1 MRVEATPT
9 PSAVP
14 GPLSRRTVLA
24 GAAALAGTT
33 ATLAATSASAHATAA
48 PPAVTASSGASGA
61 SGGSAAETAA
71 SGAAGRRARATVFR
85 DVRPF
90 GSARATDLVVVDG
103 RVSDGPAPRG
113 AKVVEGGGRIV
124 LPSLVDAHIHPDKTT
139 WGGSWVSRR
148 PASGIADYVAQDVE
162 LFHAQRR
169 PVAERAYGLM
179 THAVTRGTR
188 AMRAHA
194 DVAPAYGLAGVEGVA
209 EARERL
215 RHALDVQ
222 IVAFPQHGVIRTPG
236 TAGLLEEAAREG
248 TIDMIGGI
256 DPIGFDQAL
265 DAQLDLVFGIADR
278 HGVGVD
284 IHLHDRGEKGM
295 KAMRGI
301 IDRTR
306 ALSLAGRV
314 TVSHVFCLPELSDR
328 ELGSIAADLGAQDIA
343 LTTVAPSDSLV
354 LPIARLREHGV
365 RVGLG
370 SDGVRDSWSP
380 FGNADMLHRA
390 QLLGWVRDVRL
401 DEELADCYRVA
412 AHGGADVMGLAHAD
426 LAPGAPAD
434 FVLVRGEC
442 LPQVVVDMP
451 QRDMV
456 VHGGVVV
463 ARDGEFLA

>member
-1 MRVEATPT
+1 MQS
-9 PSAVP
+9 PSSSHSSAPASP
-14 GPLSRRTVLA
+14 GALSRRTMLA
-24 GAAALAGTT
+24 GAAALAG
-33 ATLAATSASAHATAA
+33 ATATAA
-48 PPAVTASSGASGA
+48 ATAGPATAAAPVAAEAAASSAS
-61 SGGSAAETAA
+61 
-71 SGAAGRRARATVFR
+71 GRRARTVVFR
-85 DVRPF
+85 NVRPF
-90 GSARATDLVVVDG
+90 GAAKARDLVVVDG
-103 RVSDGPAPRG
+103 RVSDRPAPHG
-113 AKVVEGGGRIV
+113 AKVVDGGGRIA

-148 PASGIADYVAQDVE
+148 PASAIADYVAQDVE
-162 LFHAQRR
+162 LFRSQRR
-169 PVAERAYGLM
+169 PVVERAYGLM
-179 THAVTRGTR
+179 THAVSRGTR
-188 AMRAHA
+188 GMRAHA

-236 TAGLLEEAAREG
+236 TAALLEKAAREG
-248 TIDMIGGI
+248 LIDMIGGI
-256 DPIGFDQAL
+256 DPIGFDNAL
-265 DAQLDLVFGIADR
+265 DDQLDVVFGIADR

-301 IDRTR
+301 VDRTR
-306 ALSLAGRV
+306 ALSLAGKV
-314 TVSHVFCLPELSDR
+314 TVSHVFCLPGLTDR
-328 ELGSIAADLGAQDIA
+328 ELGSIAADLGDQDIA

-380 FGNADMLHRA
+380 FGNADMMHRA
-390 QLLGWVRDVRL
+390 HILGWVTDVRL
-401 DEELADCYRVA
+401 DDELRDCYDVA

-426 LAPGAPAD
+426 FKAGAPAD

-451 QRDMV
+451 RRDMV

>member
-1 MRVEATPT
+1 MQPQSTP
-9 PSAVP
+9 
-14 GPLSRRTVLA
+14 SRRTMLA
-24 GAAALAGTT
+24 GAAALAG
-33 ATLAATSASAHATAA
+33 ATAA
-48 PPAVTASSGASGA
+48 AAVTAGAA
-61 SGGSAAETAA
+61 QAVAAPTAA
-71 SGAAGRRARATVFR
+71 GAAAPARAGRRDRTVVFR
-85 DVRPF
+85 NVRPF
-90 GSARATDLVVVDG
+90 GAAKPTDLVVVDG
-103 RVSDGPAPRG
+103 RISDGPAPHG
-113 AKVVEGGGRIV
+113 AKVVDGGGRIA

-162 LFHAQRR
+162 LFRSQRR

-179 THAVTRGTR
+179 SHAVAHGTRG
-188 AMRAHA
+188 MRAHA

-236 TAGLLEEAAREG
+236 TAALLEKAAREG
-248 TIDMIGGI
+248 VIDMIGGI

-265 DAQLDLVFGIADR
+265 DEQLDVVFGIADR

-295 KAMRGI
+295 RAMRGI
-301 IDRTR
+301 VERTR
-306 ALSLAGRV
+306 ALSLAGKV
-314 TVSHVFCLPELSDR
+314 TVSHVFCLPGLTDS
-328 ELGSIAADLGAQDIA
+328 ELGSVAKDLGEQDIA

-380 FGNADMLHRA
+380 FGDADMLHRA
-390 QLLGWVRDVRL
+390 HILGWVTDVRL
-401 DEELADCYRVA
+401 DDELSECYRVA
-412 AHGGADVMGLAHAD
+412 THGGADVMGLAHAD
-426 LAPGAPAD
+426 FRAGAPAD

-451 QRDMV
+451 RRDVV

>member
-1 MRVEATPT
+1 MQY
-9 PSAVP
+9 PSSSHQSAP
-14 GPLSRRTVLA
+14 ASAGALSRRTMLG
-24 GAAALAGTT
+24 GAAALAG
-33 ATLAATSASAHATAA
+33 ATATAA
-48 PPAVTASSGASGA
+48 ATAGPATAAAPVAADAAAPGASGR
-61 SGGSAAETAA
+61 GGRTV
-71 SGAAGRRARATVFR
+71 VFR

-90 GSARATDLVVVDG
+90 GAAKARDLVVVDG
-103 RVSDGPAPRG
+103 RVSDRPAPHG
-113 AKVVEGGGRIV
+113 AKVVDGGGRIA

-148 PASGIADYVAQDVE
+148 PASAIADYVAQDVE
-162 LFHAQRR
+162 LFRGQRR
-169 PVAERAYGLM
+169 PVVERAYGLM
-179 THAVTRGTR
+179 SHAVSRGTR
-188 AMRAHA
+188 GMRAHA

-236 TAGLLEEAAREG
+236 TAALLEKAAREG
-248 TIDMIGGI
+248 LIDMIGGI
-256 DPIGFDQAL
+256 DPIGFDNAL
-265 DAQLDLVFGIADR
+265 DDQLDVVFGIADR

-301 IDRTR
+301 VDRTR
-306 ALSLAGRV
+306 ALSLAGKV
-314 TVSHVFCLPELSDR
+314 TVSHVFCLPGLTDR
-328 ELGSIAADLGAQDIA
+328 ELGSIAADLGDQDIA
-343 LTTVAPSDSLV
+343 LTTVALSDSLV

-380 FGNADMLHRA
+380 FGNADMMHRA
-390 QLLGWVRDVRL
+390 HILGWVTDVRL
-401 DEELADCYRVA
+401 DDELRDCYDVA

-426 LAPGAPAD
+426 FTAGAPAD

-451 QRDMV
+451 RRDMV

>member
-1 MRVEATPT
+1 MQPSSSA
-9 PSAVP
+9 PSAP
-14 GPLSRRTVLA
+14 SRRTMLA
-24 GAAALAGTT
+24 GAAALASTT
-33 ATLAATSASAHATAA
+33 ATWAVGTPAEAATVTAEASASAAAATTPGAKGRHDK
-48 PPAVTASSGASGA
+48 AV
-61 SGGSAAETAA
+61 
-71 SGAAGRRARATVFR
+71 VFR
-85 DVRPF
+85 NVRPF
-90 GSARATDLVVVDG
+90 GAAKPTDLVVVDG
-103 RVSDGPAPRG
+103 RVFDGPAPRG
-113 AKVVEGGGRIV
+113 ANVVDGGGRIA

-139 WGGSWVSRR
+139 WGGSWVSRK

-162 LFHAQRR
+162 LFRSQRR

-179 THAVTRGTR
+179 AHAVARGTR

-209 EARERL
+209 EARQRL

-222 IVAFPQHGVIRTPG
+222 IVAFPQHGVVRTPG
-236 TAGLLEEAAREG
+236 TAELLEEAARTG
-248 TIDMIGGI
+248 AIDMIGGI
-256 DPIGFDQAL
+256 DPIGFDDAL
-265 DAQLDLVFGIADR
+265 DEQLDLVFGIADR
-278 HGVGVD
+278 HGIGVD
-284 IHLHDRGEKGM
+284 IHLHDRGEKGI

-306 ALSLAGRV
+306 ALSLAGKV
-314 TVSHVFCLPELSDR
+314 TVSHVFCLPGLSDG
-328 ELGSIAADLGAQDIA
+328 ELGALAADLGDQDIA

-390 QLLGWVRDVRL
+390 HLLGWVTDVRL
-401 DEELADCYRVA
+401 DEELTNCYRVA

-426 LAPGAPAD
+426 LEPGAPAD

-451 QRDMV
+451 RRDMV

-463 ARDGEFLA
+463 ARDGEFLD

>member
-1 MRVEATPT
+1 MQSFSSS
-9 PSAVP
+9 PSSP
-14 GPLSRRTVLA
+14 GALSRRTMLA
-24 GAAALAGTT
+24 GAAALAGAT
-33 ATLAATSASAHATAA
+33 ATAAATSAPAQAT
-48 PPAVTASSGASGA
+48 PASSSSA
-61 SGGSAAETAA
+61 SAAAA
-71 SGAAGRRARATVFR
+71 YASSSAEAAAGSAGRRPRAVVFR

-90 GSARATDLVVVDG
+90 GAAKPTDLVVVDG
-103 RVSDGPAPRG
+103 RVSDRPAPHG
-113 AKVVEGGGRIV
+113 AKVVDGGGRIA

-139 WGGSWVSRR
+139 WEGSWVSRR

-162 LFHAQRR
+162 LFHSQRR
-169 PVAERAYGLM
+169 PVVERAYGLM
-179 THAVTRGTR
+179 SHAVSRGTR

-236 TAGLLEEAAREG
+236 TAALLEKAAREG
-248 TIDMIGGI
+248 VIDMIGGI

-265 DAQLDLVFGIADR
+265 DEQLDVVFGIADR

-295 KAMRGI
+295 RAMHGI
-301 IDRTR
+301 VDRTR
-306 ALSLAGRV
+306 ALSLAGKV
-314 TVSHVFCLPELSDR
+314 TVSHVFCLPGLTDR
-328 ELGSIAADLGAQDIA
+328 ELGSIAADLGDQDIA

-354 LPIARLREHGV
+354 LPIARLREYGV

-380 FGNADMLHRA
+380 FGNADMMHRA
-390 QLLGWVRDVRL
+390 HILGWVTDVRL
-401 DEELADCYRVA
+401 DQELTDCYGVA
-412 AHGGADVMGLAHAD
+412 AHGGADVMGLPHAD
-426 LAPGAPAD
+426 FEAGAPAD

-451 QRDMV
+451 RRDMV

-463 ARDGEFLA
+463 ARDGEFLD

>member
-1 MRVEATPT
+1 MQ
-9 PSAVP
+9 PSSSSSGA
-14 GPLSRRTVLA
+14 LSRRTMLA

-33 ATLAATSASAHATAA
+33 AAMAATATSAHA
-48 PPAVTASSGASGA
+48 
-61 SGGSAAETAA
+61 SAAAHPDRHA
-71 SGAAGRRARATVFR
+71 KAVVFR
-85 DVRPF
+85 NVRPF
-90 GSARATDLVVVDG
+90 GAAKPTDLVVVDG
-103 RVSDGPAPRG
+103 RIANGPAPRG
-113 AKVVEGGGRIV
+113 AKVVEGGGRIA

-148 PASGIADYVAQDVE
+148 PASSIADYVAQDVE
-162 LFHAQRR
+162 LFKAQRR

-179 THAVTRGTR
+179 SHAVARGTR

-209 EARERL
+209 EARRRL

-236 TAGLLEEAAREG
+236 TAALLERAAREG

-284 IHLHDRGEKGM
+284 IHLHDRGEKGI

-306 ALSLAGRV
+306 ALSLAGKV
-314 TVSHVFCLPELSDR
+314 TVSHVFCLPGLSDR
-328 ELGSIAADLGAQDIA
+328 ELGSLAADLGAQDIA

-390 QLLGWVRDVRL
+390 QLLGWVTDVRL
-401 DEELADCYRVA
+401 DEELSDCYRVA

-426 LAPGAPAD
+426 LTPGAPAD

-456 VHGGVVV
+456 VHGGAVV
-463 ARDGEFLA
+463 ARNGEFVG

>member
-1 MRVEATPT
+1 MQPSSPASAPT
-9 PSAVP
+9 PA
-14 GPLSRRTVLA
+14 LSRRTMLAGA

-33 ATLAATSASAHATAA
+33 AAVGAGATPAAAA
-48 PPAVTASSGASGA
+48 PAPA
-61 SGGSAAETAA
+61 
-71 SGAAGRRARATVFR
+71 GAAGHRDRTVVFR
-85 DVRPF
+85 DVRPY
-90 GSARATDLVVVDG
+90 GAAKAVDLVVVDG
-103 RVSDGPAPRG
+103 RVSAGPAPRG
-113 AKVVEGGGRIV
+113 AKVVDGGGRIA

-148 PASGIADYVAQDVE
+148 PADGIADYVAQDVE
-162 LFHAQRR
+162 LFRAQRR

-179 THAVTRGTR
+179 SHAVARGTR

-194 DVAPAYGLAGVEGVA
+194 DVAPAYGLAGVEGLA
-209 EARERL
+209 EARKRL

-222 IVAFPQHGVIRTPG
+222 IVAFPQHGVVRTPG
-236 TAGLLEEAAREG
+236 TAALLEKAARAG
-248 TIDMIGGI
+248 LVDMIGGI
-256 DPIGFDQAL
+256 DPIGFDNAL
-265 DAQLDLVFGIADR
+265 DEQLDLVFGIADR

-284 IHLHDRGEKGM
+284 IHLHDQGERGIR
-295 KAMRGI
+295 AMRGI
-301 IDRTR
+301 IERTR
-306 ALSLAGRV
+306 ALSLAGKV
-314 TVSHVFCLPELSDR
+314 TVSHVFCLPALSDR
-328 ELGSIAADLGAQDIA
+328 ELGAIAADLGAQDIA

-380 FGNADMLHRA
+380 FGNADMMHRA
-390 QLLGWVRDVRL
+390 HLLGWVTDVRL
-401 DEELADCYRVA
+401 DEELADCYGVA
-412 AHGGADVMGLAHAD
+412 ADGGADVMGLPHAD
-426 LAPGAPAD
+426 LRPGSPAD

-451 QRDMV
+451 RRDLV

>member
-1 MRVEATPT
+1 MQS
-9 PSAVP
+9 PSSSPASP
-14 GPLSRRTVLA
+14 GALSRRTMLA
-24 GAAALAGTT
+24 GAAALAG
-33 ATLAATSASAHATAA
+33 ATATAA
-48 PPAVTASSGASGA
+48 ATAGPATA
-61 SGGSAAETAA
+61 AAPVSVETPDSRAA
-71 SGAAGRRARATVFR
+71 SGRKARTVVFR

-90 GSARATDLVVVDG
+90 GAAKARDLVVVDG
-103 RVSDGPAPRG
+103 RVSDRPAPHG
-113 AKVVEGGGRIV
+113 AKVVEGGGRIA

-148 PASGIADYVAQDVE
+148 PASAIADYVAQDVE
-162 LFHAQRR
+162 LFRSQRR
-169 PVAERAYGLM
+169 PVVERAYGLM
-179 THAVTRGTR
+179 SHAVSRGTR
-188 AMRAHA
+188 GMRAHA

-236 TAGLLEEAAREG
+236 TAALLEKAAREG
-248 TIDMIGGI
+248 LIDMIGGI
-256 DPIGFDQAL
+256 DPIGFDNAL
-265 DAQLDLVFGIADR
+265 DEQLDVVFAMADR

-301 IDRTR
+301 VDRTR
-306 ALSLAGRV
+306 ALSLAGKV
-314 TVSHVFCLPELSDR
+314 TVSHVFCLPGLTDR
-328 ELGSIAADLGAQDIA
+328 ELGSIAADLGDQDIA

-380 FGNADMLHRA
+380 FGNADMMHRA
-390 QLLGWVRDVRL
+390 HILGWVTDVRL
-401 DEELADCYRVA
+401 DDELRDCYDVA
-412 AHGGADVMGLAHAD
+412 AHGGADVMGLTHAD
-426 LAPGAPAD
+426 FAAGAPAD

-451 QRDMV
+451 RRDMV

>member
-1 MRVEATPT
+1 MQPSSPS
-9 PSAVP
+9 PSA
-14 GPLSRRTVLA
+14 LSRRTMLA
-24 GAAALAGTT
+24 GAAALAGT
-33 ATLAATSASAHATAA
+33 ATWAVGTPAEAATVSAEGSASA
-48 PPAVTASSGASGA
+48 AVSGAK
-61 SGGSAAETAA
+61 
-71 SGAAGRRARATVFR
+71 GRRDKAVVFR
-85 DVRPF
+85 NVRPF
-90 GSARATDLVVVDG
+90 GAAKPTDLVVVDG
-103 RVSDGPAPRG
+103 RVFDGPAPRG
-113 AKVVEGGGRIV
+113 AKVVDGGGRIA

-139 WGGSWVSRR
+139 WGGSWVSRK

-162 LFHAQRR
+162 LFRSQRR

-179 THAVTRGTR
+179 AHAVTRGTR

-194 DVAPAYGLAGVEGVA
+194 DVAPAYGLTGVEGVA

-215 RHALDVQ
+215 RHALDIQ
-222 IVAFPQHGVIRTPG
+222 IVAFPQHGVVRTPG
-236 TAGLLEEAAREG
+236 TAELLEEAARAG
-248 TIDMIGGI
+248 VIDMIGGI
-256 DPIGFDQAL
+256 DPIGFDDAL
-265 DAQLDLVFGIADR
+265 DEQLDLVFGIADR

-284 IHLHDRGEKGM
+284 IHLHDRGEKGI

-306 ALSLAGRV
+306 ALSLAGKV
-314 TVSHVFCLPELSDR
+314 TVSHVFCLPGLTDG
-328 ELGSIAADLGAQDIA
+328 ELGSLAADLGDQDIA

-390 QLLGWVRDVRL
+390 HLLGWVTDVRL
-401 DEELADCYRVA
+401 DEELTNCYRVA
-412 AHGGADVMGLAHAD
+412 AHGGADVMGLDHAD
-426 LAPGAPAD
+426 LEPGAPAD

-451 QRDMV
+451 RRDMV

-463 ARDGEFLA
+463 ARDGEFLD

>member
-1 MRVEATPT
+1 MQ
-9 PSAVP
+9 PSSPSPA
-14 GPLSRRTVLA
+14 LSRRTVLA
-24 GAAALAGTT
+24 ATGAAALAGT
-33 ATLAATSASAHATAA
+33 AATVGAAAPATAA
-48 PPAVTASSGASGA
+48 PVEAGAATGA
-61 SGGSAAETAA
+61 
-71 SGAAGRRARATVFR
+71 AAGRQRDRAVVFR
-85 DVRPF
+85 DVRVF
-90 GSARATDLVVVDG
+90 GAARATDLVVVDG

-113 AKVVEGGGRIV
+113 AKVVDGGGRIA

-162 LFHAQRR
+162 LFRSQRR

-179 THAVTRGTR
+179 SHAVARGTR

-194 DVAPAYGLAGVEGVA
+194 DVAPAYGLAGVQGVA
-209 EARERL
+209 DARARL

-236 TAGLLEEAAREG
+236 TAKLLEDAARQG
-248 TIDMIGGI
+248 LVDMIGGI

-265 DAQLDLVFGIADR
+265 DEQLDLVFGIADR

-284 IHLHDRGEKGM
+284 IHLHDRGEKGI

-301 IDRTR
+301 IERTR

-314 TVSHVFCLPELSDR
+314 TVSHVFCLPALSDR
-328 ELGSIAADLGAQDIA
+328 ELGAIAADLGAQDIA

-380 FGNADMLHRA
+380 FGNADMMHRA
-390 QLLGWVRDVRL
+390 HLLGWVTDVRL
-401 DEELADCYRVA
+401 DDELTDCYGVA
-412 AHGGADVMGLAHAD
+412 AHGGADVMGLPHAD
-426 LAPGAPAD
+426 LRPGAPAD

-451 QRDMV
+451 RRDLV

>member
-1 MRVEATPT
+1 MQ
-9 PSAVP
+9 PSSPSP
-14 GPLSRRTVLA
+14 GALSRRTMLA
-24 GAAALAGTT
+24 GAAALAGTGAAMGASAGT
-33 ATLAATSASAHATAA
+33 AHAAGAAPEHAAT
-48 PPAVTASSGASGA
+48 P
-61 SGGSAAETAA
+61 GG
-71 SGAAGRRARATVFR
+71 GGRRAGTVVFR
-85 DVRPF
+85 NVRVL
-90 GSARATDLVVVDG
+90 GAARATDLVVVDG
-103 RVSDGPAPRG
+103 RIADGPAPRG
-113 AKVVEGGGRIV
+113 AKVVDGGGRIA

-148 PASGIADYVAQDVE
+148 PASAIADYVAQDVE
-162 LFHAQRR
+162 LFRSQRR

-179 THAVTRGTR
+179 SHAVARGTR

-194 DVAPAYGLAGVEGVA
+194 DVAPAYGLAGVEGLA
-209 EARERL
+209 AARERL

-236 TAGLLEEAAREG
+236 TAALLERAARAG
-248 TIDMIGGI
+248 LVDMIGGI

-265 DAQLDLVFGIADR
+265 DEQLDTVFGIADR

-284 IHLHDRGEKGM
+284 IHLHDRGEKGLR
-295 KAMRGI
+295 ALRGI

-314 TVSHVFCLPELSDR
+314 TVSHVFCLPGLTDG
-328 ELGSIAADLGAQDIA
+328 ELGSLAAGLGDQDIA

-380 FGNADMLHRA
+380 FGNADMMHRA
-390 QLLGWVRDVRL
+390 HLLGWVTDVRL
-401 DEELADCYRVA
+401 DDELTDCYGVA

-426 LAPGAPAD
+426 FAAGAPAD

-451 QRDMV
+451 RRDVV

-463 ARDGEFLA
+463 ARDGEFLG

>member
-1 MRVEATPT
+1 MPSPSSSSATSL
-9 PSAVP
+9 PSPSSSGA
-14 GPLSRRTVLA
+14 LSRRTMLA
-24 GAAALAGTT
+24 GAAALAG
-33 ATLAATSASAHATAA
+33 ATATAA
-48 PPAVTASSGASGA
+48 TAATPAQAATTSV
-61 SGGSAAETAA
+61 SAAAAPSAA
-71 SGAAGRRARATVFR
+71 SGHRPRTVVFR

-90 GSARATDLVVVDG
+90 GSARARDLVVVDG
-103 RVSDGPAPRG
+103 RVSDRPAPHG
-113 AKVVEGGGRIV
+113 AKVVDGGGRIA
-124 LPSLVDAHIHPDKTT
+124 LPSLVDAHNHPDKTT

-162 LFHAQRR
+162 LFRGQRR
-169 PVAERAYGLM
+169 PVEERAYGLM
-179 THAVTRGTR
+179 SHAVSRGTR

-236 TAGLLEEAAREG
+236 TVALLERAARQG
-248 TIDMIGGI
+248 LVDMIGGI
-256 DPIGFDQAL
+256 DPIGFDDAL
-265 DAQLDLVFGIADR
+265 DAQLDAVFGIADR

-301 IDRTR
+301 VDRTR
-306 ALSLAGRV
+306 ALSLAGKV
-314 TVSHVFCLPELSDR
+314 TVSHVFCLPGLTDR
-328 ELGSIAADLGAQDIA
+328 ELGSIARDLGDQDIA

-354 LPIARLREHGV
+354 LPIARLREYGV

-380 FGNADMLHRA
+380 FGNADMMHRA
-390 QLLGWVRDVRL
+390 HILGWVTDVRL
-401 DEELADCYRVA
+401 DEELTDCHDVA

-426 LAPGAPAD
+426 FTAGAPAD
-434 FVLVRGEC
+434 FVLVKGEC

-451 QRDMV
+451 RRDMV

-463 ARDGEFLA
+463 ARDGEFLD

>member
-1 MRVEATPT
+1 MQ
-9 PSAVP
+9 PSSSSSGA
-14 GPLSRRTVLA
+14 LSRRTMLA

-33 ATLAATSASAHATAA
+33 AAMAATATSAHA
-48 PPAVTASSGASGA
+48 
-61 SGGSAAETAA
+61 SAA
-71 SGAAGRRARATVFR
+71 SHSDRRSKAVVFR
-85 DVRPF
+85 NVRPF
-90 GSARATDLVVVDG
+90 GAAKPTDLVVVDG
-103 RVSDGPAPRG
+103 RIASGPAPRG
-113 AKVVEGGGRIV
+113 AKVVEGGGRIA

-148 PASGIADYVAQDVE
+148 PASSIADYVAQDVE
-162 LFHAQRR
+162 LFKAQRR

-179 THAVTRGTR
+179 SHAVARGTR

-209 EARERL
+209 EARKRL

-236 TAGLLEEAAREG
+236 TAALLERAAREG

-265 DAQLDLVFGIADR
+265 DAQLDVVFGIADR
-278 HGVGVD
+278 HGIGVD
-284 IHLHDRGEKGM
+284 IHLHDRGEKGI

-306 ALSLAGRV
+306 ALSLAGKV
-314 TVSHVFCLPELSDR
+314 TVSHVFCLPGLSDR
-328 ELGSIAADLGAQDIA
+328 ELGSLATDLGDQDIA

-390 QLLGWVRDVRL
+390 QLLGWVTDVRL
-401 DEELADCYRVA
+401 DEELSDCYRVA

-426 LAPGAPAD
+426 LTPAAPAD

-456 VHGGVVV
+456 VHGGAVV
-463 ARDGEFLA
+463 ARNGEFVA

>member
-1 MRVEATPT
+1 MQSSSSPQSSSPA
-9 PSAVP
+9 SP
-14 GPLSRRTVLA
+14 GALSRRTMLA
-24 GAAALAGTT
+24 GAAAFAG
-33 ATLAATSASAHATAA
+33 ASATAA
-48 PPAVTASSGASGA
+48 ATAGPAAAAAPV
-61 SGGSAAETAA
+61 AAEAAA
-71 SGAAGRRARATVFR
+71 SRTSGHRARAVVFR

-90 GSARATDLVVVDG
+90 GAARARDLVVVDG
-103 RVSDGPAPRG
+103 RVSDRPAPHG
-113 AKVVEGGGRIV
+113 AKVVDGGGRIA

-148 PASGIADYVAQDVE
+148 PASEIADYVSQDVE
-162 LFHAQRR
+162 LFRSQRR

-179 THAVTRGTR
+179 SHAVSRGTR
-188 AMRAHA
+188 GMRAHA

-209 EARERL
+209 AARERL

-236 TAGLLEEAAREG
+236 TAALLEKAAREG
-248 TIDMIGGI
+248 LIDMIGGI
-256 DPIGFDQAL
+256 DPIGFDNAL
-265 DAQLDLVFGIADR
+265 DDQLDVVFGIADR

-301 IDRTR
+301 VERTR
-306 ALSLAGRV
+306 ALSLAGKV
-314 TVSHVFCLPELSDR
+314 TVSHVFCLPGLTDR
-328 ELGSIAADLGAQDIA
+328 ELGSIAADLGDQDIA

-380 FGNADMLHRA
+380 FGNADMMHRA
-390 QLLGWVRDVRL
+390 HILGWVTDVRL
-401 DEELADCYRVA
+401 DDELRDCYDVA

-426 LAPGAPAD
+426 FTAGAPAD

-451 QRDMV
+451 RRDMV

>member
-1 MRVEATPT
+1 MQPPPT
-9 PSAVP
+9 PSA
-14 GPLSRRTVLA
+14 LSRRTMLA
-24 GAAALAGTT
+24 GAAALAG
-33 ATLAATSASAHATAA
+33 ATATAA
-48 PPAVTASSGASGA
+48 GTAQAATAPAATGA
-61 SGGSAAETAA
+61 AA
-71 SGAAGRRARATVFR
+71 SARAARHDRTVVFR
-85 DVRPF
+85 NVRPF
-90 GSARATDLVVVDG
+90 GAAKPTDLVVVDG
-103 RVSDGPAPRG
+103 RISDGPAPHG
-113 AKVVEGGGRIV
+113 AKVVDGGGRIA

-162 LFHAQRR
+162 LFRNQRR

-179 THAVTRGTR
+179 SHAVARGTR
-188 AMRAHA
+188 GMRAHA

-222 IVAFPQHGVIRTPG
+222 IVAFPQHGVVRTPG
-236 TAGLLEEAAREG
+236 TAALLEKAAREG
-248 TIDMIGGI
+248 VIDMIGGI

-265 DAQLDLVFGIADR
+265 DEQLDVVFGIADR

-295 KAMRGI
+295 RAMRGI
-301 IDRTR
+301 VERTR
-306 ALSLAGRV
+306 ALSLAGKV
-314 TVSHVFCLPELSDR
+314 TVSHVFCLPGLTDS
-328 ELGSIAADLGAQDIA
+328 ELGSIATDLGEQDIA

-380 FGNADMLHRA
+380 FGDADMMHRA
-390 QLLGWVRDVRL
+390 HILGWVTDVRL
-401 DEELADCYRVA
+401 DDELSECYRVA
-412 AHGGADVMGLAHAD
+412 THGGADVMGLAHAD
-426 LAPGAPAD
+426 FRAGTPAD

-451 QRDMV
+451 RRDMV

>member
-1 MRVEATPT
+1 MRVEATPPSSS
-9 PSAVP
+9 PSA
-14 GPLSRRTVLA
+14 GALSRRTMLA

-33 ATLAATSASAHATAA
+33 ATAAATAGAAHASDAGSVPTASAAA
-48 PPAVTASSGASGA
+48 GGAGHRA
-61 SGGSAAETAA
+61 GTVVFRNVRVL
-71 SGAAGRRARATVFR
+71 GAAH
-85 DVRPF
+85 
-90 GSARATDLVVVDG
+90 ATDLVVVDG
-103 RVSDGPAPRG
+103 RVSAGPAPRG
-113 AKVVEGGGRIV
+113 AKVVDGGGRIA

-148 PASGIADYVAQDVE
+148 PANGIADYVAQDVD
-162 LFHAQRR
+162 LFRSQRR

-179 THAVTRGTR
+179 SHAVARGTR

-236 TAGLLEEAAREG
+236 TAALLEKAAREG
-248 TIDMIGGI
+248 LVDMIGGI

-265 DAQLDLVFGIADR
+265 DEQLDTVFGIADR

-284 IHLHDRGEKGM
+284 IHLHDRGEKGVR
-295 KAMRGI
+295 AMRGI

-306 ALSLAGRV
+306 ALSLAGKV
-314 TVSHVFCLPELSDR
+314 TVSHVFCLPGLTDR
-328 ELGSIAADLGAQDIA
+328 ELGSLATDLGAQDIA

-380 FGNADMLHRA
+380 FGNADMMHRA
-390 QLLGWVRDVRL
+390 HLLGWVTDVRL
-401 DEELADCYRVA
+401 DDELAECYRVA
-412 AHGGADVMGLAHAD
+412 THGGADVMGLAHAD

-451 QRDMV
+451 RRDTV

-463 ARDGEFLA
+463 AREGEFLD

>member
-1 MRVEATPT
+1 MQ
-9 PSAVP
+9 PSSSSSGA
-14 GPLSRRTVLA
+14 LSRRTMLA

-33 ATLAATSASAHATAA
+33 AAMAATASSAHAA
-48 PPAVTASSGASGA
+48 
-61 SGGSAAETAA
+61 AA
-71 SGAAGRRARATVFR
+71 SHSDRHSKAVVFR
-85 DVRPF
+85 NVRPF
-90 GSARATDLVVVDG
+90 GAAKPTDLVVVDG
-103 RVSDGPAPRG
+103 RIASGPAPRG
-113 AKVVEGGGRIV
+113 AKVVEGGGRIA

-148 PASGIADYVAQDVE
+148 PASSIADYVAQDVE
-162 LFHAQRR
+162 LFKAQRR

-179 THAVTRGTR
+179 SHAVARGTR

-209 EARERL
+209 EARKRL

-236 TAGLLEEAAREG
+236 TAALLERAAREG

-284 IHLHDRGEKGM
+284 IHLHDRGEKGI

-306 ALSLAGRV
+306 ALSLAGKV
-314 TVSHVFCLPELSDR
+314 TVSHVFCLPGLSDR
-328 ELGSIAADLGAQDIA
+328 ELGSLATDLGDQDIA

-390 QLLGWVRDVRL
+390 QLLGWVTDVRL
-401 DEELADCYRVA
+401 DEELSDCYRVA

-426 LAPGAPAD
+426 LTPGAPAD

-463 ARDGEFLA
+463 ARNGEFVA

>member
-1 MRVEATPT
+1 MQPT
-9 PSAVP
+9 SPSPSSGA
-14 GPLSRRTVLA
+14 LSRRTMLA
-24 GAAALAGTT
+24 GAAALAGASAT
-33 ATLAATSASAHATAA
+33 AVATVAPAQAATAPAAGSVSAEAAH
-48 PPAVTASSGASGA
+48 
-61 SGGSAAETAA
+61 GGS
-71 SGAAGRRARATVFR
+71 GRRHRAVVFR
-85 DVRPF
+85 DVRVL
-90 GSARATDLVVVDG
+90 GAAKATDLVVVDG

-113 AKVVEGGGRIV
+113 AKVVDGGGRIA

-139 WGGSWVSRR
+139 WEGSWVSRR

-162 LFHAQRR
+162 LFRSQRR
-169 PVAERAYGLM
+169 PVVERAYGLM
-179 THAVTRGTR
+179 SHAVSRGTR

-209 EARERL
+209 AARERL

-236 TAGLLEEAAREG
+236 TAALLEKAARQG
-248 TIDMIGGI
+248 LIDMIGGI
-256 DPIGFDQAL
+256 DPIGFDEAL
-265 DAQLDLVFGIADR
+265 DDQLDVVFGIADR

-301 IDRTR
+301 VDRTR
-306 ALSLAGRV
+306 ALSLAGKV
-314 TVSHVFCLPELSDR
+314 TVSHVFCLPGLTDR
-328 ELGSIAADLGAQDIA
+328 ELSAIAADLGEQDIA

-380 FGNADMLHRA
+380 FGNADMMHRA
-390 QLLGWVRDVRL
+390 HILGWVTDVRL
-401 DEELADCYRVA
+401 DEELKDCY
-412 AHGGADVMGLAHAD
+412 GGADVMGLAHAD
-426 LAPGAPAD
+426 FSAGAPAD

-451 QRDMV
+451 RRDMV

-463 ARDGEFLA
+463 ARDGEFLDE

>member
-1 MRVEATPT
+1 MQPSSPS
-9 PSAVP
+9 PSA
-14 GPLSRRTVLA
+14 LSRRTMLA
-24 GAAALAGTT
+24 GAAALASTT
-33 ATLAATSASAHATAA
+33 ATWAVGTPAEAA
-48 PPAVTASSGASGA
+48 AVTAEAS
-61 SGGSAAETAA
+61 TAA
-71 SGAAGRRARATVFR
+71 APGAKGGRDKAVVFR
-85 DVRPF
+85 GVRPF
-90 GSARATDLVVVDG
+90 GAAGPTDLVVVDG
-103 RVSDGPAPRG
+103 RIVDGPAPRG
-113 AKVVEGGGRIV
+113 AKVVDGGGRIA

-139 WGGSWVSRR
+139 WGGSWVSRK

-162 LFHAQRR
+162 LFRGQRR
-169 PVAERAYGLM
+169 SVAERAYGLM
-179 THAVTRGTR
+179 SHAVTRGTR

-209 EARERL
+209 EARQRL

-222 IVAFPQHGVIRTPG
+222 IVAFPQHGVVRTPG
-236 TAGLLEEAAREG
+236 TAELLEEAARTG
-248 TIDMIGGI
+248 VIDMIGGI
-256 DPIGFDQAL
+256 DPIGFDDAL
-265 DAQLDLVFGIADR
+265 DEQLDLVFGIADR

-284 IHLHDRGEKGM
+284 IHLHDRGEKGI

-306 ALSLAGRV
+306 ALSLAGKV
-314 TVSHVFCLPELSDR
+314 TVSHVFCLPGLTDG
-328 ELGSIAADLGAQDIA
+328 ELGALAADLGDQDIA

-390 QLLGWVRDVRL
+390 HLLGWVTDVRL
-401 DEELADCYRVA
+401 DEELTNCYRVA

-426 LAPGAPAD
+426 LEPGSPAD

-451 QRDMV
+451 RRDMV

-463 ARDGEFLA
+463 ARDGEFLD

>member
-1 MRVEATPT
+1 MQPASSSSHSP
-9 PSAVP
+9 AA
-14 GPLSRRTVLA
+14 LSRRTMLA

-33 ATLAATSASAHATAA
+33 AAMAATASSARAAAPAHAEAA
-48 PPAVTASSGASGA
+48 VSGASG
-61 SGGSAAETAA
+61 
-71 SGAAGRRARATVFR
+71 RRAKAVVFR
-85 DVRPF
+85 NVRPF
-90 GSARATDLVVVDG
+90 GAAKPTDLVVVDG
-103 RVSDGPAPRG
+103 RIANGPAPRG
-113 AKVVEGGGRIV
+113 AKVVEGGGRIA

-139 WGGSWVSRR
+139 WGGPWVSRR
-148 PASGIADYVAQDVE
+148 PASSIADYVAQDVE
-162 LFHAQRR
+162 LFRAQRR

-179 THAVTRGTR
+179 SHAVTRGTR

-194 DVAPAYGLAGVEGVA
+194 DVAPAYGLAGVEGLA
-209 EARERL
+209 DARERL

-236 TAGLLEEAAREG
+236 TVALLERAAREG

-265 DAQLDLVFGIADR
+265 DEQLDAVFGIADR

-284 IHLHDRGEKGM
+284 IHLHDRGEKGL

-306 ALSLAGRV
+306 ALSLAGQV
-314 TVSHVFCLPELSDR
+314 TVSHVFCLPGLPDR
-328 ELGSIAADLGAQDIA
+328 ELGSLAADLGAQDIA

-354 LPIARLREHGV
+354 LPIARLREYGV

-401 DEELADCYRVA
+401 DEELEDCYRVA

-426 LAPGAPAD
+426 LTPGAPAD
-434 FVLVRGEC
+434 FVLVRAEC

-456 VHGGVVV
+456 VHGGAVV
-463 ARDGEFLA
+463 ARNGEFLA

>member
-1 MRVEATPT
+1 MQPPST
-9 PSAVP
+9 PSA
-14 GPLSRRTVLA
+14 LSRRTVLA
-24 GAAALAGTT
+24 GAAALAGAT
-33 ATLAATSASAHATAA
+33 ATAAATTGTAQAAGAPAATGAATS
-48 PPAVTASSGASGA
+48 PR
-61 SGGSAAETAA
+61 
-71 SGAAGRRARATVFR
+71 AGRRDRTVVFR

-90 GSARATDLVVVDG
+90 GAARPTDLVVVDG
-103 RVSDGPAPRG
+103 RISDGPAPHG
-113 AKVVEGGGRIV
+113 AKVVDGGGRIA
-124 LPSLVDAHIHPDKTT
+124 LPSLVDAHVHPDKTT

-148 PASGIADYVAQDVE
+148 PASAIADYVAQDVE
-162 LFHAQRR
+162 LFRAQRR

-179 THAVTRGTR
+179 SHAVSRGTR
-188 AMRAHA
+188 GMRAHA
-194 DVAPAYGLAGVEGVA
+194 DVAPAYGLAGVEGLA

-236 TAGLLEEAAREG
+236 TAALLEKAAREG
-248 TIDMIGGI
+248 LVDMIGGI

-265 DAQLDLVFGIADR
+265 DEQLDVVFGIADR

-295 KAMRGI
+295 RAMRGI
-301 IDRTR
+301 VERTR
-306 ALSLAGRV
+306 ALSLTGKV
-314 TVSHVFCLPELSDR
+314 TVSHVFCLPGLTDR
-328 ELGSIAADLGAQDIA
+328 ELGSIATDLGEQDIA

-380 FGNADMLHRA
+380 FGDADMMHRA
-390 QLLGWVRDVRL
+390 HILGWVTDVRL
-401 DEELADCYRVA
+401 DDELSECYRVA
-412 AHGGADVMGLAHAD
+412 THGGADVMGLAHAD
-426 LAPGAPAD
+426 FRAGAPAD

-451 QRDMV
+451 RRDMV

>member
-1 MRVEATPT
+1 MQ
-9 PSAVP
+9 PSSPSP
-14 GPLSRRTVLA
+14 GALSRRTMLA
-24 GAAALAGTT
+24 GAAALAGTGAAMGASAGT
-33 ATLAATSASAHATAA
+33 AHAAGAAPEHAAT
-48 PPAVTASSGASGA
+48 P
-61 SGGSAAETAA
+61 GG
-71 SGAAGRRARATVFR
+71 GGRRAGTVVFR
-85 DVRPF
+85 NVRVL
-90 GSARATDLVVVDG
+90 GAARATDLVVVDG
-103 RVSDGPAPRG
+103 RITDGPAPRG
-113 AKVVEGGGRIV
+113 AKVVDGGGRIA

-148 PASGIADYVAQDVE
+148 PASAIADYVAQDVE
-162 LFHAQRR
+162 LFRSQRR

-179 THAVTRGTR
+179 SHAVARGTR

-194 DVAPAYGLAGVEGVA
+194 DVAPAYGLAGVEGLA
-209 EARERL
+209 AARERL

-236 TAGLLEEAAREG
+236 TAALLERAARAG
-248 TIDMIGGI
+248 LVDMIGGI

-265 DAQLDLVFGIADR
+265 DEQLDTVFGIADR

-284 IHLHDRGEKGM
+284 IHLHDRGEKGLR
-295 KAMRGI
+295 ALRGI

-314 TVSHVFCLPELSDR
+314 TVSHVFCLPGLTDG
-328 ELGSIAADLGAQDIA
+328 ELGSLAAGLGDQDIA

-380 FGNADMLHRA
+380 FGNADMMHRA
-390 QLLGWVRDVRL
+390 HLLGWVTDVRL
-401 DEELADCYRVA
+401 DDELTDCYGVA

-426 LAPGAPAD
+426 FAAGAPAD

-451 QRDMV
+451 RRDVV

-463 ARDGEFLA
+463 ARDGEFLG